1 MICSKTYQQ
10 SVVIHYL
17 LLRNPP
23 NPSTLR
29 IRRIILRHSVVCK
42 GSFKKY
48 RRVSWKCACISA
60 LYLGCCFPT
69 SPRLIQSMRLAVS
82 NCKKDPGL
90 DQLGNPLLL
99 DTFLLLIICI
109 MDNIRSNFLA
119 PYWKFPQMKRIKKPF
134 TLCISPSMIKN
145 NHLDTVRQGC
155 RWPNSWQ
162 SVSPA
167 MKSYS
172 VRDSKPRVEGWV
184 CSKVWYSSIVCCW
197 CFFISSLEFSSDLK

>member
-1 MICSKTYQQ
+1 MVFVMLDNFAVKNRPSAASFKEKKAPQIQVSMICSKTYQQ

-42 GSFKKY
+42 GGFKKY
-48 RRVSWKCACISA
+48 RRVSWKCAYISA

-109 MDNIRSNFLA
+109 MDDIRSNFLA
-119 PYWKFPQMKRIKKPF
+119 PYWKF
-134 TLCISPSMIKN
+134 S
-145 NHLDTVRQGC
+145 
-155 RWPNSWQ
+155 
-162 SVSPA
+162 
-167 MKSYS
+167 
-172 VRDSKPRVEGWV
+172 
-184 CSKVWYSSIVCCW
+184 
-197 CFFISSLEFSSDLK
+197 